1 MGKEEDGRP
10 PRPSTSTSTTHVG
23 YTQGYYGTVNPYN
36 PPYMMPSNT
45 FPIPYPYAWGSQY
58 VAVPPFGPNMASSMV
73 SKPKE
78 LGRDEDT
85 NQYVPM
91 RPFGPM
97 MPSPPSSNPEEF
109 SRGEH
114 TTQQYVAM
122 PPPFAMPPFVPSLAS
137 PPSSNPEEFSRG
149 EPQTMQ
155 GVAMP
160 PPFAKPTFAPPCP
173 SPLLSIPEELR
184 GAEDSTQ
191 YSSLPPFGPTMPSP
205 TSSNPD
211 ESRRVENTTQH
222 STMPPCGPSRPYPH
236 STTEIH
242 VGETEPEI
250 TESPDAEGMNDLSDD
265 DEKVDPPTAGMK
277 FPSDNEVLLYYKRY
291 AKQEGFGVIIKRTKR
306 DLDGNAKYVTI
317 GCARGGRYYPSYS
330 NLAKPRAT
338 TKTDCK
344 AKVNARVV
352 NGEWVLTS
360 VELLHNHSTVSPKKS
375 RFFRSH
381 RVLDEYSQRMLDL
394 NDRAGIRMNKNFQ
407 ALVTEAGGFENLEFQ
422 EKDCRNYIDKARYLR
437 MGKGGGEA
445 LNDYFTRMRKMN
457 DGFVSVMDVDDEFRV
472 RNVFWADARSRA
484 AYAVFGDVI
493 TFDTTYLTNRY
504 GMPFAPFVGVNHHGQ
519 SILLGA
525 GLISSEDT
533 STFVWLFEAWLECM
547 NGRAPQAIIT
557 DQDRA
562 MKNAIGIVFPQTRHR
577 YYLWHIMLKLPE
589 KLGSHGDYDA
599 GLKANIQN
607 AVYDTQ
613 TCDEFEEKWQQLMNK
628 YDLMGNAWL
637 EGLYTERSFWVPVY
651 LKGVFW
657 AGMSTTQRSESMNAF
672 FDGYVHSGTTLKEFV
687 DQYDN
692 ALRKKVETETAADFQ
707 SCNQTIPCVSSF
719 KIERQFQS
727 LYTNAKFKEVQS
739 EVWGM
744 LLCNPS
750 LVSTQGSISTFEV
763 LEEISTPDGQTKIV
777 KYNVYLNEEEFEIK
791 CTCGLFEMR
800 GIICRHA
807 FKVCQLKYIHHVP
820 DKYVL
825 DRWRKD
831 IKRSY
836 RLVKSSY
843 DDCRANTDSR
853 RHDVVVKRCLR
864 FARRVPWNDEH
875 VSSFFQ
881 LLEEFEQKV
890 VGLQAESGST
900 RLKSTVDA
908 DRGKKIL
915 SPLVI
920 RGKGRPPTRR
930 KVPMVEK
937 AGRKR
942 KKKQTYKRIF
952 VEEDQMGHPMPA
964 EEVAGGIDEV
974 VLPTQCSNLTQ
985 VTPPATEQV

>member
-1 MGKEEDGRP
+1 
-10 PRPSTSTSTTHVG
+10 
-23 YTQGYYGTVNPYN
+23 
-36 PPYMMPSNT
+36 
-45 FPIPYPYAWGSQY
+45 
-58 VAVPPFGPNMASSMV
+58 
-73 SKPKE
+73 
-78 LGRDEDT
+78 
-85 NQYVPM
+85 
-91 RPFGPM
+91 
-97 MPSPPSSNPEEF
+97 
-109 SRGEH
+109 
-114 TTQQYVAM
+114 
-122 PPPFAMPPFVPSLAS
+122 
-137 PPSSNPEEFSRG
+137 
-149 EPQTMQ
+149 
-155 GVAMP
+155 
-160 PPFAKPTFAPPCP
+160 
-173 SPLLSIPEELR
+173 
-184 GAEDSTQ
+184 
-191 YSSLPPFGPTMPSP
+191 
-205 TSSNPD
+205 
-211 ESRRVENTTQH
+211 
-222 STMPPCGPSRPYPH
+222 
-236 STTEIH
+236 
-242 VGETEPEI
+242 
-250 TESPDAEGMNDLSDD
+250 MNDLSDD
-265 DEKVDPPTAGMK
+265 DDDKVDPPTTGMK
-277 FPSDNEVLLYYKRY
+277 FLSDKEVLLYYKRY

-317 GCARGGRYYPSYS
+317 GCACGG
-330 NLAKPRAT
+330 KPRPT

-344 AKVNARVV
+344 AKVNARFV

-360 VELLHNHSTVSPKKS
+360 VELLQNHSTVSPKKS

-394 NDRAGIRMNKNFQ
+394 NDRVGIRMNKNFQ

-445 LNDYFTRMRKMN
+445 LNDYFKRMRKMN

-472 RNVFWADARSRA
+472 RNVFWADARNRA
-484 AYAVFGDVI
+484 AYEVFGDVI

-525 GLISSEDT
+525 ALISSEDT
-533 STFVWLFEAWLECM
+533 DTFA
-547 NGRAPQAIIT
+547 A
-557 DQDRA
+557 
-562 MKNAIGIVFPQTRHR
+562 
-577 YYLWHIMLKLPE
+577 
-589 KLGSHGDYDA
+589 
-599 GLKANIQN
+599 IQN

-613 TCDEFEEKWQQLMNK
+613 TCDEFEEKWQQLIRK
-628 YDLMGNAWL
+628 YGLMGNAWL

-651 LKGVFW
+651 LKSVFW

-672 FDGYVHSGTTLKEFV
+672 FDGYAHSSTTLKEFV

-692 ALRKKVETETAADFQ
+692 ASRKKVETETAADFQ
-707 SCNQTIPCVSSF
+707 SCNQMIPCVSSF

-750 LVSTQGSISTFEV
+750 LVNTQGSISTFDV

-777 KYNVYLNEEEFEIK
+777 KYIFYLNEEEFEVR
-791 CTCGLFEMR
+791 CTCALFKMR
-800 GIICRHA
+800 EIICRHA

-843 DDCRANTDSR
+843 DDCRGNTDSR

-864 FARRVPWNDEH
+864 FVGRVPWNDEH
-875 VSSFFQ
+875 VTAFFH

-890 VGLQAESGST
+890 VGLQVESGST
-900 RLKSTVDA
+900 RLKSNVDA

-915 SPLVI
+915 SPHVVC
-920 RGKGRPPTRR
+920 GKGRPPTRR
-930 KVPMVEK
+930 KVPIVEK
-937 AGRKR
+937 AGRK
-942 KKKQTYKRIF
+942 
-952 VEEDQMGHPMPA
+952 
-964 EEVAGGIDEV
+964 
-974 VLPTQCSNLTQ
+974 
-985 VTPPATEQV
+985 